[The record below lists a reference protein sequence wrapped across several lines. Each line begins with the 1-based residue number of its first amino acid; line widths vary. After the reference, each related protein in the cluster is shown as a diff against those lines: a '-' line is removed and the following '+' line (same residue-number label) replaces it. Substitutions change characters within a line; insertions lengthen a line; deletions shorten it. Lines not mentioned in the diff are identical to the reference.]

1 MLELPNELLG
11 SRVPGGTGSEPRWRR
26 IFKLEDLPWL
36 GAHHIQNQTVIPTAL
51 FCVMA
56 LAAAMDI
63 SNGKQADSIELSDIT
78 IGRPIVLEA
87 SSVEIET
94 SLSISSLVD
103 SGIDGIDTVQADF
116 SLNKSAPQDPN
127 TVTVAKGRLRMTF
140 ADHELGLFSSSRP
153 SKPCG
158 LRPVNINQFYD
169 SLRDIGLSYGGPF
182 RALTS
187 AERRMDYACGVVAPT
202 TGGAS
207 SISALLHPAI
217 LEACFQTLLL
227 AFAAPR
233 DGSLW
238 TAFAPTK
245 IGRLTLFPNSCFGL
259 DTPASVTV
267 DAHLQEYTS
276 GYESEIP
283 IIYGDVNVYSS
294 DTAQL
299 QFRLENVTI
308 SPITRSTERQDR
320 QLYLKKIWRP
330 DILSGP
336 GLKQENHIS
345 SYERLGLSQAHK
357 YILAASRLISHRYAK
372 LKILQVGTSCINLV
386 QALCH
391 AMGNSMGSYTIA
403 DASDRAIDDMR
414 RGLMSDDPAIEFIVV
429 DILRDVGRL
438 DETTALG
445 PIDLSS
451 FDLIIHLK
459 ATSKEFATMKSIRGL
474 LKSGGFLLMTMT
486 VKEAMPLEATE
497 FVRKEIHDTLQSV
510 GFSGVSSLAKD
521 QEPDSPFVILS
532 QAVDDQVNFLT
543 SPLNSKPPFTTS
555 GTLLVIGGVTQEIKQ
570 FIEAIQSRLGCV
582 WDGEIMLIRSL
593 TDLKSRDLD
602 QVEAVLS
609 LTELDQS
616 VLESL
621 SRDTFQGLHQLLN
634 GSKTVLWVT
643 YSAENLNP
651 HQSGTIGL
659 VRAVQAENPDKVLQ
673 VLNLDQIDGSQT
685 LVAES
690 FLRLIGAVRMRDDSS
705 NRLWTV
711 EPELSVQ
718 RGKLLI
724 PRVLFDK
731 KRNDRLNCSRR
742 RVEASDP
749 FEKQSG
755 TLVRPIDP
763 SGLFSPDKTYVL
775 IGLSGQIGQS
785 ITRWIV
791 GSGGRHIVITSR
803 NPDKDGLWIKELEKQ
818 GANVVIKAADVTKN
832 QDMIN
837 LRNHIL
843 STMPPIGG
851 VANGAMLQSNCF
863 FSDLTYDDLQEVL
876 RPKVDGSLVLNEVF
890 SRDDLDFFLLL
901 SSISA
906 VVGQP
911 FQANYDAANN
921 FMTGLVSQRRARNL
935 PASVINLGPI
945 IGLGFIQNID
955 SSGGSEAVISTL
967 RGLDYMLVSDREL
980 HHILAEAILIGKSD
994 ETPEIITGLETVSDN
1009 PPPFWHKSLLF
1020 SHII

>member
-11 SRVPGGTGSEPRWRR
+11 NRVPGATGFEPRWRR
-26 IFKLEDLPWL
+26 VFKLEDLPWL
-36 GAHHIQNQTVIPTAL
+36 EAHHIQNQAVIPTAL

-63 SNGKQADSIELSDIT
+63 RNGKQADSIELSDVT

-103 SGIDGIDTVQADF
+103 SGNDGIDTIHAEL
-116 SLNKSAPQDPN
+116 SLNRSAAQDPN
-127 TVTVAKGRLRMTF
+127 MATVATGRLRMTF
-140 ADHELGLFSSSRP
+140 ADDELALLSSSRQP
-153 SKPCG
+153 KPCG

-169 SLRDIGLSYGGPF
+169 SLSEVGLSYSGPF

-187 AERRMDYACGVVAPT
+187 AERRMDYACAVVAPM

-238 TAFAPTK
+238 TTFAPTK
-245 IGRLTLFPNSCFGL
+245 IGRLALFPNSCFGL

-267 DAHLQEYTS
+267 EAHLQKYTA
-276 GYESEIP
+276 GYESELPRIN
-283 IIYGDVNVYSS
+283 GDVNVYSS
-294 DTAQL
+294 ETGQL
-299 QFRLENVTI
+299 QFRLESLTMTPI
-308 SPITRSTERQDR
+308 SPSTERQDKR
-320 QLYLKKIWRP
+320 LYLKKIWRP
-330 DILSGP
+330 DILSGAV
-336 GLKQENHIS
+336 LEHDDHIAC
-345 SYERLGLSQAHK
+345 YERLGPSQAHK
-357 YILAASRLISHRYAK
+357 YLLAATRLISHRYAK
-372 LKILQVGTSCINLV
+372 LNILQVGISSINLV

-391 AMGNSMGSYTIA
+391 ELGNSMGSYTIA
-403 DASDRAIDDMR
+403 DESDRAIEDMR
-414 RGLMSDDPAIEFIVV
+414 QGLISDDLDIKFAVV
-429 DILRDVGRL
+429 DIPRGVGTL
-438 DETTALG
+438 DETT
-445 PIDLSS
+445 PNSSINLSS
-451 FDLIIHLK
+451 FDLIILLK
-459 ATSKEFATMKSIRGL
+459 ASTEESATLKSIRCL
-474 LKSGGFLLMTMT
+474 LKPGGFLLKTMT
-486 VKEAMPLEATE
+486 VTEAIPLEATDSA
-497 FVRKEIHDTLQSV
+497 RKEIHDMLQSV
-510 GFSGVSSLAKD
+510 GFSGIDLLQKNP
-521 QEPDSPFVILS
+521 EGDSPFVILS
-532 QAVDDQVNFLT
+532 QAVDDQVRFLK
-543 SPLNSKPPFTTS
+543 SPLDSTPPFTTR
-555 GTLLVIGGVTQEIKQ
+555 GTLLVIGGISQEIKQ
-570 FIEAIQSRLGCV
+570 FIETIQDTLRGV
-582 WDGEIMLIRSL
+582 WDGEVIVIRSL
-593 TDLKSRDLD
+593 TDLKSEDLD

-616 VLESL
+616 VLECL
-621 SRDTFQGLHQLLN
+621 NHDTFHGLHQLLN
-634 GSKTVLWVT
+634 KSKIALWVT
-643 YSAENLNP
+643 HSAGNLHP
-651 HQSGTIGL
+651 YQSGTIGL
-659 VRAVQAENPDKVLQ
+659 VRAVQAENPEKVLQ
-673 VLNLDQIDGSQT
+673 LLDLDNIDGNQRS
-685 LVAES
+685 VSES
-690 FLRLIGAVRMRDDSS
+690 FLRLIGGVRMRDHSS
-705 NRLWTV
+705 YRLWTV

-718 RGKLLI
+718 GRRLLI
-724 PRVLFDK
+724 PRAGVTARDP
-731 KRNDRLNCSRR
+731 
-742 RVEASDP
+742 VEQ
-749 FEKQSG
+749 QSG

-763 SGLFSPDKTYVL
+763 SGLFSPNKTYVL
-775 IGLSGQIGQS
+775 IGLSGQMGQS

-791 GSGGRHIVITSR
+791 QSGGRHIVITSR
-803 NPDKDGLWIKELEKQ
+803 NPNKDRLWTKELEKQ
-818 GANVVIKAADVTKN
+818 GANVVIKAADVTKK

-851 VANGAMLQSNCF
+851 VANSAMLQSNCF
-863 FSDLTYDDLQEVL
+863 FPDLTYDILQEVL
-876 RPKVDGSLVLNEVF
+876 RPKVDGSVVLDEVF
-890 SRDDLDFFLLL
+890 SSDDLDFFLLF

-935 PASVINLGPI
+935 PASVINLGPV

-955 SSGGSEAVISTL
+955 SSGGSEAVVSTL
-967 RGLDYMLVSDREL
+967 RGLDYMLVSVREL
-980 HHILAEAILIGKSD
+980 HHILAEAIVIGTSD

>member
-11 SRVPGGTGSEPRWRR
+11 RRVPGATESELRWRR
-26 IFKLEDLPWL
+26 VLKLEELPWL

-51 FCVMA
+51 FCVMV

-63 SNGKQADSIELSDIT
+63 SNGKQADNIELSDVT
-78 IGRPIVLEA
+78 IGPPIVLES

-103 SGIDGIDTVQADF
+103 SGNNGIDTIQAEF
-116 SLNKSAPQDPN
+116 RLNRSAAQDA
-127 TVTVAKGRLRMTF
+127 TTDTIGKGRLRITF
-140 ADHELGLFSSSRP
+140 ADHELGSLSSSRP
-153 SKPCG
+153 SNPCG

-169 SLRDIGLSYGGPF
+169 SLSEVGLGYSGPF

-187 AERRMDYACGVVAPT
+187 AERRMDYACAVIAPT
-202 TGGAS
+202 TGEVS
-207 SISALLHPAI
+207 KISALLHPAI
-217 LEACFQTLLL
+217 LEACFQTTLL

-238 TAFAPTK
+238 TTFAPKK
-245 IGRLTLFPNSCFGL
+245 IGRLTLLPNSCFGL

-267 DAHLQEYTS
+267 EAHLREYTV
-276 GYESEIP
+276 GYESELPMIN
-283 IIYGDVNVYSS
+283 GDVNVYSS
-294 DTAQL
+294 ETGQL
-299 QFRLENVTI
+299 QLRLEGLTMC
-308 SPITRSTERQDR
+308 PTTPSTEKQDKL
-320 QLYLKKIWRP
+320 LYLKKIWRP
-330 DILSGP
+330 DILSGAV
-336 GLKQENHIS
+336 LEQEDHIS
-345 SYERLGLSQAHK
+345 CHEPLGLSKAHK
-357 YILAASRLISHRYAK
+357 YILAATRLIAHRYAK
-372 LKILQVGTSCINLV
+372 LKILQIGTSSINLV

-391 AMGNSMGSYTIA
+391 DLGNSMGSYTIA
-403 DASDRAIDDMR
+403 NAS
-414 RGLMSDDPAIEFIVV
+414 
-429 DILRDVGRL
+429 
-438 DETTALG
+438 TANSS
-445 PIDLSS
+445 IDLSS
-451 FDLIIHLK
+451 FNLIILLDASTDDSAALK
-459 ATSKEFATMKSIRGL
+459 SMRGL
-474 LKSGGFLLMTMT
+474 LKPGGFLLMTTT
-486 VKEAMPLEATE
+486 VTEAIPPEATE
-497 FVRKEIHDTLQSV
+497 PTRKQIHDTLQRV
-510 GFSGVSSLAKD
+510 GFSGVDIWEKD
-521 QEPDSPFVILS
+521 PEEDSPFVILS
-532 QAVDDQVNFLT
+532 QAVDDQVNFLK
-543 SPLNSKPPFTTS
+543 SPLDSTPPFTTK
-555 GTLLVIGGVTQEIKQ
+555 GTLLVLTEL
-570 FIEAIQSRLGCV
+570 ESRH
-582 WDGEIMLIRSL
+582 
-593 TDLKSRDLD
+593 LD

-621 SRDTFQGLHQLLN
+621 SRDTFQGLHQLLTK
-634 GSKTVLWVT
+634 SKIALWVT

-659 VRAVQAENPDKVLQ
+659 VRAVQAENPEKVLQ
-673 VLNLDQIDGSQT
+673 LLDLDQIDGNQA

-690 FLRLIGAVRMRDDSS
+690 FLRLIGGVRMGDDSS
-705 NRLWTV
+705 NRLWTI

-718 RGKLLI
+718 LTRLLI

-731 KRNDRLNCSRR
+731 KRNERLNCSRR
-742 RVEASDP
+742 RVKATDP

-763 SGLFSPDKTYVL
+763 SGLFSPNKTYVL
-775 IGLSGQIGQS
+775 IGLSGQMGQS
-785 ITRWIV
+785 IARWIV
-791 GSGGRHIVITSR
+791 QSGGRHIVITSR
-803 NPDKDGLWIKELEKQ
+803 NPNKDELWTKELEKQ
-818 GANVVIKAADVTKN
+818 GANVVIKAADVTKK
-832 QDMIN
+832 QDMTN

-851 VANGAMLQSNCF
+851 AANGAMLQSNCF
-863 FSDLTYDDLQEVL
+863 FADLTYDTLQEVL
-876 RPKVDGSLVLNEVF
+876 KPKVDGSLVLDEVF
-890 SRDDLDFFLLL
+890 SSDDLDFFLLF

-955 SSGGSEAVISTL
+955 SSGGSKAVISTL
-967 RGLDYMLVSDREL
+967 KGLDYMLVSEREL

-994 ETPEIITGLETVSDN
+994 ETPEIITGLETVSGN
-1009 PPPFWHKSLLF
+1009 SPPFWHKSLLF